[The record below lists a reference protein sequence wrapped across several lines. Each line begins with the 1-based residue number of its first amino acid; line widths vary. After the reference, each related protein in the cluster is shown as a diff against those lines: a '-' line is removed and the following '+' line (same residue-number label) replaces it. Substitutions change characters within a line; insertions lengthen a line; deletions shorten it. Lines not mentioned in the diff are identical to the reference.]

1 MPIGDDKDF
10 RMVGFQ
16 QVPLFDG
23 QDHIGG
29 TGSPMLYDRVQPF
42 GASNASA
49 PSSPGTTIAL
59 GNTNV
64 TFPGAMI
71 PTVQPPVINA
81 GGGGGT
87 TTTPFIAVEDPGGTV
102 STPIE
107 KIKFDGT
114 AFSSLVIAGTTATI
128 SYNGGSSAPG
138 TITVAKN
145 DSPASSYSGISTIQ
159 FTGAPAVTVTN
170 PSGGVALVTL
180 KSTILYG
187 KITGAVKQTYAQWLY
202 TVTIYTAGVAGSSVS
217 AWNLLELDN
226 NNTSAYGYAVTSTGG
241 YTLISG
247 TNYYVKLVPV
257 GTWVRMEYVNHVTG
271 TNAYYFSAPNM
282 IDGGC

>member
-1 MPIGDDKDF
+1 MAIGEKNDF
-10 RMVGFQ
+10 RTAGFQ
-16 QVPLFDG
+16 QVPRFDG
-23 QDHIGG
+23 QDHFGG
-29 TGSPMLYDRVQPF
+29 GSSPILYETNPPF
-42 GASNASA
+42 GATNVSA
-49 PSSPGTTIAL
+49 PTSPGTTIAL
-59 GNTNV
+59 GNNNF
-64 TFPGAMI
+64 TFPGVTLPNVA
-71 PTVQPPVINA
+71 PNVIYM
-81 GGGGGT
+81 GGDGAT
-87 TTTPFIAVEDPGGTV
+87 AVTPFIAVEDPGGTV

-128 SYNGGSSAPG
+128 VYDSGGAAPG
-138 TITVAKN
+138 TVTVG
-145 DSPASSYSGISTIQ
+145 SPSISYSGIDNIQ
-159 FTGAPAVTVTN
+159 FTGSPLSSVTN
-170 PSGGVALVTL
+170 PTSNVALVTL

-187 KITGAVKQTYAQWLY
+187 QITGAVKQTYAQWLY
-202 TVTIYTAGVAGSSVS
+202 TVTIYTAGVAGASVS

-226 NNTSAYGYAVTSTGG
+226 DNTSAYGYAVTATGG

-247 TNYYVKLVPV
+247 TNYSVKLVPV

>member
-1 MPIGDDKDF
+1 MAIGEKNDF
-10 RMVGFQ
+10 RTAGFQ
-16 QVPLFDG
+16 QVPRFDG
-23 QDHIGG
+23 QDHFGG
-29 TGSPMLYDRVQPF
+29 GSSPILYETNPPF
-42 GASNASA
+42 GATNVSA
-49 PSSPGTTIAL
+49 PTSPGTTIAL
-59 GNTNV
+59 GNNNF
-64 TFPGAMI
+64 TFPGVTLPNVA
-71 PTVQPPVINA
+71 PNVIYM
-81 GGGGGT
+81 GGDGAT
-87 TTTPFIAVEDPGGTV
+87 AVTPFIAVEDPGGTV

-128 SYNGGSSAPG
+128 SYDGGGAAPG
-138 TITVAKN
+138 TVTVG
-145 DSPASSYSGISTIQ
+145 SPSISYSGIDNIQ
-159 FTGAPAVTVTN
+159 FTGSPLSSVTN
-170 PSGGVALVTL
+170 PTSNVALVTL

-187 KITGAVKQTYAQWLY
+187 QITGAVKQTYAQWLY
-202 TVTIYTAGVAGSSVS
+202 TVTIYTAGVAGASVS

-226 NNTSAYGYAVTSTGG
+226 DNTSAYGYAVTATGG

-247 TNYYVKLVPV
+247 TNYSVKLVPV

>member
-1 MPIGDDKDF
+1 MAIGEKNDF
-10 RMVGFQ
+10 RTVGFQ
-16 QVPLFDG
+16 QVPRFDG
-23 QDHIGG
+23 QDHFGG
-29 TGSPMLYDRVQPF
+29 GSSPILYETNPPF
-42 GASNASA
+42 GATNVSA
-49 PSSPGTTIAL
+49 PTSPGTTIAL
-59 GNTNV
+59 GNNNF
-64 TFPGAMI
+64 TFPGVTLPNVA
-71 PTVQPPVINA
+71 PNVIYM
-81 GGGGGT
+81 GGDGAT
-87 TTTPFIAVEDPGGTV
+87 AVTPFIAVEDPGGTV

-128 SYNGGSSAPG
+128 VYDSGGAAPG
-138 TITVAKN
+138 TVTVG
-145 DSPASSYSGISTIQ
+145 SPSISYSGIDNIQ
-159 FTGAPAVTVTN
+159 FTGSPLSSVTN
-170 PSGGVALVTL
+170 PTSNVALVTL

-187 KITGAVKQTYAQWLY
+187 QITGAVKQTYAQWLY
-202 TVTIYTAGVAGSSVS
+202 TVTIYTAGVAGASVS

-226 NNTSAYGYAVTSTGG
+226 DNTSAYGYAVTATGG

-247 TNYYVKLVPV
+247 TNYSVKLVPV

>member
-1 MPIGDDKDF
+1 MGIGDKDDF
-10 RMVGFQ
+10 RTVGFQ
-16 QVPLFDG
+16 QVPRFDG

-59 GNTNV
+59 GNNNF
-64 TFPGAMI
+64 TFPGVTL
-71 PTVQPPVINA
+71 PTVQPPVINITS
-81 GGGGGT
+81 GGGT

-128 SYNGGSSAPG
+128 SYNGGGAAPG
-138 TITVAKN
+138 TVTVG
-145 DSPASSYSGISTIQ
+145 SPSISYSGIDNIK
-159 FTGAPAVTVTN
+159 FTGSPLSSVTN
-170 PSGGVALVTL
+170 PTPNVALVTL
-180 KSTILYG
+180 TSTIIYG
-187 KITGAVKQTYAQWLY
+187 QITGAVKQTYAKWLY
-202 TVTIYTAGVAGSSVS
+202 TVTTYFGGVAGASVS

-226 NNTSAYGYAVTSTGG
+226 NNTSAYGYAVSAAGG
-241 YTLISG
+241 STLITG